1 MSSLGTCVLLRS
13 RDPYR
18 LAAERPTFP
27 ARIAF
32 WDNATS
38 VPDAATRA
46 GMNGSRGNWCSV
58 ELLRRPNSLH
68 LTRFAPS
75 SRASGLSLLIA
86 RGSASQFRAPNSF
99 NELDRAFFNGKI
111 NVCYDSTLE
120 KESSTLIGQS
130 DFHRGG
136 RSKDRRNYLPCRHL
150 TIRTHS
156 HHGDEV
162 CLE

>member
-1 MSSLGTCVLLRS
+1 MSNLGTCVLLRS

-18 LAAERPTFP
+18 LTAERPTFP
-27 ARIAF
+27 ARIAS
-32 WDNATS
+32 WDGTS
-38 VPDAATRA
+38 VSDATTRA
-46 GMNGSRGNWCSV
+46 GMSGSRGNWRSV
-58 ELLRRPNSLH
+58 ELLRRPASLH
-68 LTRFAPS
+68 LTFTPS
-75 SRASGLSLLIA
+75 SRASGVSLLIA
-86 RGSASQFRAPNSF
+86 RCSASQFRAPHSF

-136 RSKDRRNYLPCRHL
+136 RSKDRRNDLPCGHL
-150 TIRTHS
+150 TIRTHP